1 MPTTII
7 TDGSMD
13 KLVDAPNVVLPKRSI
28 FIDRAARFDALG
40 NSEMLGGYMRLMGHV
55 CRAQATAF
63 AARHATVIDAK
74 ALENS
79 RNYGMPPLSAHV
91 FPRGDAWLADLQD
104 IVNAVLTQESVLTE
118 ELKASLGSLKKA
130 IGSDPASV
138 DSCADRL
145 IAGDPLPED
154 GAWYPFVGAA
164 LQVIFTRMA
173 STIEPAD
180 VNACDIATV
189 CPCCGMRPTG
199 SVIRLDPDRQNYR
212 YLACS
217 LCMTEWNMGR
227 VKCSSCES
235 EKSVGY
241 LIIDE
246 EGRSASDAAVRAE
259 TCDECKT
266 YLKIYVQE
274 KAPMV
279 DVIAD
284 DLNTL
289 ALDMLVHEKGYAR
302 TGPNFLFYPGH
313 E

>member
-13 KLVDAPNVVLPKRSI
+13 KLVEAPPVVLPGRSL
-28 FIDRAARFDALG
+28 FSDRAARFDALG
-40 NSEMLGGYMRLMGHV
+40 SSEMLGGYMRLMAHV
-55 CRAQATAF
+55 CRGQAKAYI
-63 AARHATVIDAK
+63 ARAPQVIEAK
-74 ALENS
+74 ALESS

-91 FPRGDAWLADLQD
+91 FPRGSAWHADLRDLLAHVSQQE
-104 IVNAVLTQESVLTE
+104 AVLTT
-118 ELKASLGSLKKA
+118 ELKSSLASLQSALDNHA
-130 IGSDPASV
+130 ELV
-138 DSCADRL
+138 ESCADRL

-164 LQVIFTRMA
+164 LQVFFARMA
-173 STIEPAD
+173 ASLEVAD
-180 VNACDIATV
+180 VSACDIATV
-189 CPCCGMRPTG
+189 CPCCGLRPTG
-199 SVIRLDPDRQNYR
+199 SVIRIDPERQNYR
-212 YLACS
+212 YLACA
-217 LCMTEWNMGR
+217 LCQTEWNMSR
-227 VKCSSCES
+227 VKCTSCES
-235 EKSVGY
+235 EKGVGY

-266 YLKIYVQE
+266 YLKIFVQE
-274 KAPMV
+274 KEPTI

>member
-1 MPTTII
+1 
-7 TDGSMD
+7 
-13 KLVDAPNVVLPKRSI
+13 
-28 FIDRAARFDALG
+28 
-40 NSEMLGGYMRLMGHV
+40 
-55 CRAQATAF
+55 
-63 AARHATVIDAK
+63 
-74 ALENS
+74 
-79 RNYGMPPLSAHV
+79 MPPLSAHV
-91 FPRGDAWLADLQD
+91 FPRGNAWLSDLRDLVDGLRQ
-104 IVNAVLTQESVLTE
+104 QESGLTDE
-118 ELKASLGSLKKA
+118 VKASLASLANA
-130 IGSDPASV
+130 IDSDPASL
-138 DSCADRL
+138 DSCADRM

-164 LQVIFTRMA
+164 LQVFFTRMA
-173 STIEPAD
+173 SSLEAAD
-180 VNACDIATV
+180 VSACDIPTV

-266 YLKIYVQE
+266 YLKIFVQE
-274 KAPMV
+274 KQPTI

-313 E
+313 D

>member
-13 KLVDAPNVVLPKRSI
+13 KLVDAPNVVLPKRSL
-28 FIDRAARFDALG
+28 FVDRAARFDALG
-40 NSEMLGGYMRLMGHV
+40 GSEMLGGYMRLMAHV
-55 CRAQATAF
+55 CRAQSTAF
-63 AARHATVIDAK
+63 TARQAPTIEAK

-79 RNYGMPPLSAHV
+79 RTYGMPPLSAHV
-91 FPRGDAWLADLQD
+91 FPRGSAWLDDLRD
-104 IVNAVLTQESVLTE
+104 IVDAVAKQDAAITE
-118 ELKASLGSLKKA
+118 EVRASLSGLMKA
-130 IGSDPASV
+130 INADPASI

-145 IAGDPLPED
+145 IAGDPIPED
-154 GAWYPFVGAA
+154 GPWIPFIGAA
-164 LQVIFTRMA
+164 LQVFFTRMA
-173 STIEPAD
+173 STLDPAD
-180 VNACDIATV
+180 VSACDIPTV

-235 EKSVGY
+235 EKTVGY

-266 YLKIYVQE
+266 YLKLFVQE
-274 KAPMV
+274 KLPTI
-279 DVIAD
+279 DVLAD

-302 TGPNFLFYPGH
+302 TGPNLLFYPGH

>member
-13 KLVDAPNVVLPKRSI
+13 KLVDAPNVVVPKQSL
-28 FIDRAARFDALG
+28 FTDRAARFDALG
-40 NSEMLGGYMRLMGHV
+40 NSEMLGGYMRLMAHV
-55 CRAQATAF
+55 CRAQGKAF
-63 AARHATVIDAK
+63 SARACAPIEAK

-79 RNYGMPPLSAHV
+79 RSYGMPPLSAHV
-91 FPRGDAWLADLQD
+91 FPRGDAWFNDLRD
-104 IVNAVLTQESVLTE
+104 IVNAVLAQESALTE
-118 ELKASLGSLKKA
+118 EVKSSLTTLANA
-130 IGSDPASV
+130 IDADPTAV

-164 LQVIFTRMA
+164 LQVFFTRMA
-173 STIEPAD
+173 STIDPVD
-180 VNACDIATV
+180 VGACDIATV

-266 YLKIYVQE
+266 YLKIFVQE
-274 KAPMV
+274 KEPTI

-284 DLNTL
+284 DLNSL